1 MSVPKRVSAM
11 GPDGTEL
18 NLDGI
23 SKPELEKI
31 PEARAKELTGNRFDC
46 SVCRLGISGRGL
58 SENSDLESRST
69 ERTIA
74 HPYRKCDWNKY
85 NF

>member
-1 MSVPKRVSAM
+1 MFYGQLEVLSRMSVPKRVSAM

-31 PEARAKELTGNRFDC
+31 PEARAKELTGN
-46 SVCRLGISGRGL
+46 
-58 SENSDLESRST
+58 
-69 ERTIA
+69 
-74 HPYRKCDWNKY
+74 
-85 NF
+85 

>member
-31 PEARAKELTGNRFDC
+31 PEARAKELTGNR
-46 SVCRLGISGRGL
+46 SVVCR
-58 SENSDLESRST
+58 SDFEQKIILRTFDEYLQIVNFGKPSIPSNAFQIESQ
-69 ERTIA
+69 
-74 HPYRKCDWNKY
+74 
-85 NF
+85 

>member
-31 PEARAKELTGNRFDC
+31 PEARAKELTGNSFYC
-46 SVCRLGISGRGL
+46 CI
-58 SENSDLESRST
+58 
-69 ERTIA
+69 
-74 HPYRKCDWNKY
+74 
-85 NF
+85 

>member
-31 PEARAKELTGNRFDC
+31 PEARAKELTGNRFDS
-46 SVCRLGISGRGL
+46 SVCRLGIYGPRLKIQTSSPGL
-58 SENSDLESRST
+58 RMELRRPSLSKFEQN
-69 ERTIA
+69 
-74 HPYRKCDWNKY
+74 
-85 NF
+85 

>member
-31 PEARAKELTGNRFDC
+31 PEARAKELTGNRFDS
-46 SVCRLGISGRGL
+46 SVCQLGIYGPWKFKPRVPVYGWNYVVRPSL
-58 SENSDLESRST
+58 SKFEQN
-69 ERTIA
+69 
-74 HPYRKCDWNKY
+74 
-85 NF
+85 